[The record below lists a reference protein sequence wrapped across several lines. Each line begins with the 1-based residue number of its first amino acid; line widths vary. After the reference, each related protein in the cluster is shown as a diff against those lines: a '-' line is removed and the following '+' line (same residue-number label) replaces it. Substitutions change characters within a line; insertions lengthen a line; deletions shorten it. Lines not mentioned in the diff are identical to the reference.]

1 MQEKQNRKENI
12 TKKDNKI
19 LKVMKLYLAIT
30 LLFVLS
36 ISAENSFSQTKS
48 ISVDLNGIT
57 LKQAFNEIEN
67 SSDYLFIIID
77 NAYSELN
84 RRVDADFHDKSINEI
99 LDIILDKTDLVY
111 TVVNRQV
118 TISREKGMEKNRV
131 PEAEA
136 MKSAVEKVMQQNR
149 KVITGN
155 VHDDNGISIIGAN
168 IVEMGT
174 TNGTITDVDGN
185 FTLEVANNASIQVS
199 YIGYIAQVI
208 NTSGQTRFTITL
220 VEDIESLE
228 EIVVVGYGT
237 QRKASLTGSVD
248 QVSSEVFENRTVTN
262 VTQGL
267 QGVIPNLNIKPLDGR
282 PNQAPAY
289 NIRGTTSIGQG
300 GDALILIDGVE
311 GDPSLI
317 NPNDIES
324 ISVLKDA
331 ASASIYG
338 ARGAFGVVLITT
350 KNPAKEKM
358 NLTYTTNLSLKN
370 PVVMPDYVW
379 DGYTWA
385 KMFNESHYN
394 WEGSFPSAANKTIRF
409 SQEYLEQL
417 KYRSEHPNEFAEQW
431 EINPANGEYVY
442 YYSTNWYEELYK
454 KFTVANEHNVTLSGS
469 TGKLNYMVTG
479 RYMGQNGLFRYNTD
493 KYDMMNFR
501 GKGNIQIF
509 PWLNIDNNT
518 QFSSTSYHTPLNVG
532 EGSGVWRNISDEGNP
547 MSPMFNPDGT
557 LSHTAV
563 YHVGDMWYGK
573 NGYDNER
580 AEIWSKMM
588 SEDPFEIIL
597 GVRSSIFLPFNKL
610 GLVIIDEEHEI
621 SFKQQDPSPRYHARD
636 TAIMLAHLCNAKTIL
651 GSATPSLESFY
662 NTKTGKYGLV
672 TLQERYKNIMMPEIQ
687 IVNTFELRKRKKM
700 KSVLAPLLIDQMN
713 QSLENGEQVILFR
726 NRRGFASL
734 VECEQCAWTP
744 KCKRCDVSLTYHK
757 KRDRLIC
764 HYCNAT
770 YTLPAKCPS
779 CNSENLKKLGQGTEQ
794 LEEEVESLFPDYF
807 VGRMDL
813 DTTRGKD
820 AYEKI
825 IDDFQSKR
833 VQILIGTQMLSK
845 GLDFENVGVVG
856 VISADSLL
864 NFPDFRSHE
873 RGFQLMM
880 QAAGRAGRKNKQGK
894 VIIQSADPLQPVYD
908 YILNYDY
915 EGFFNSQMAE
925 RKMFNYPPFSRL
937 ISIIIKDKIE
947 HKVEAA
953 AGYLAELLRITFG
966 EMIQGPG
973 KPIVSYI
980 QSYHFR
986 EILIKLDNN
995 FSLKKTREAIKSAES
1010 KFHSKREFKYITIQ
1024 YDVDRV

>member
-220 VEDIESLE
+220 VEDIELLE

-317 NPNDIES
+317 NPNDIE
-324 ISVLKDA
+324 
-331 ASASIYG
+331 Y
-338 ARGAFGVVLITT
+338 
-350 KNPAKEKM
+350 
-358 NLTYTTNLSLKN
+358 
-370 PVVMPDYVW
+370 
-379 DGYTWA
+379 
-385 KMFNESHYN
+385 
-394 WEGSFPSAANKTIRF
+394 
-409 SQEYLEQL
+409 
-417 KYRSEHPNEFAEQW
+417 
-431 EINPANGEYVY
+431 
-442 YYSTNWYEELYK
+442 
-454 KFTVANEHNVTLSGS
+454 
-469 TGKLNYMVTG
+469 
-479 RYMGQNGLFRYNTD
+479 
-493 KYDMMNFR
+493 
-501 GKGNIQIF
+501 
-509 PWLNIDNNT
+509 
-518 QFSSTSYHTPLNVG
+518 
-532 EGSGVWRNISDEGNP
+532 
-547 MSPMFNPDGT
+547 
-557 LSHTAV
+557 
-563 YHVGDMWYGK
+563 
-573 NGYDNER
+573 
-580 AEIWSKMM
+580 
-588 SEDPFEIIL
+588 
-597 GVRSSIFLPFNKL
+597 
-610 GLVIIDEEHEI
+610 
-621 SFKQQDPSPRYHARD
+621 
-636 TAIMLAHLCNAKTIL
+636 
-651 GSATPSLESFY
+651 
-662 NTKTGKYGLV
+662 
-672 TLQERYKNIMMPEIQ
+672 
-687 IVNTFELRKRKKM
+687 
-700 KSVLAPLLIDQMN
+700 
-713 QSLENGEQVILFR
+713 
-726 NRRGFASL
+726 
-734 VECEQCAWTP
+734 
-744 KCKRCDVSLTYHK
+744 
-757 KRDRLIC
+757 
-764 HYCNAT
+764 
-770 YTLPAKCPS
+770 
-779 CNSENLKKLGQGTEQ
+779 
-794 LEEEVESLFPDYF
+794 
-807 VGRMDL
+807 
-813 DTTRGKD
+813 
-820 AYEKI
+820 
-825 IDDFQSKR
+825 
-833 VQILIGTQMLSK
+833 IGT
-845 GLDFENVGVVG
+845 
-856 VISADSLL
+856 
-864 NFPDFRSHE
+864 
-873 RGFQLMM
+873 
-880 QAAGRAGRKNKQGK
+880 
-894 VIIQSADPLQPVYD
+894 
-908 YILNYDY
+908 
-915 EGFFNSQMAE
+915 
-925 RKMFNYPPFSRL
+925 
-937 ISIIIKDKIE
+937 
-947 HKVEAA
+947 
-953 AGYLAELLRITFG
+953 
-966 EMIQGPG
+966 
-973 KPIVSYI
+973 
-980 QSYHFR
+980 
-986 EILIKLDNN
+986 
-995 FSLKKTREAIKSAES
+995 
-1010 KFHSKREFKYITIQ
+1010 
-1024 YDVDRV
+1024 